1 MQRPGAGAFL
11 AAGIPTSA
19 IAIIFGLVL
28 LHFAY
33 LSIRPLPER
42 FDSDQLDLLATR
54 LWMRSFLRFALLA
67 DTPQQAVCGQ
77 VMHNMQ
83 PESRPNLGR
92 MAEKLGGPVPK

>member
-11 AAGIPTSA
+11 AAGIQTSA

-28 LHFAY
+28 LHSAY

-42 FDSDQLDLLATR
+42 FDSEQLNSLATR
-54 LWMRSFLRFALLA
+54 LRMRGFLRFALLA
-67 DTPQQAVCGQ
+67 DTPQQTVCGQ
-77 VMHNMQ
+77 VMHKMQ
-83 PESRPNLGR
+83 AECRANLVR